1 MNKLTK
7 IILTFLLLV
16 TVAMGYSTVAMAD
29 SKSEKQLITELE
41 LEIEVLGVTPIKKG
55 LKSRKKYIS
64 ALKEQLEEIQK
75 QKEKE
80 ATKQALMDDLRKQI
94 IDLSPDAKPVTDD
107 STDVADELDKDKDII
122 ALKKQLEDLKKAKKK
137 TEQKEITK
145 SIKADEKKKAE
156 KKKAEEKK
164 KKADEKKKADKKKQ
178 ALMDDLRKQ
187 ILDLDPDAKPVTDG
201 TDELDKDKDI
211 IALKK
216 QLEDIKNKKAAEAL
230 MDDLRKQI
238 LDLDPDAKPV
248 TDGTDELN
256 QDKDIIALK
265 KQLEDIKNK
274 KAAEEA
280 KEKAKE
286 KRLAAIIGVKKEIY
300 LLGGTPIA
308 EFEVETEDAYIE
320 ALKKQIEELK
330 KQKEAEEKEIAEAIP
345 EWYLMPPQGSDMLM
359 YVRGSAVSDQLQL
372 ALDFATNAALKN
384 LGKKV
389 ETRVASKAKQT
400 IRQAGIGEDQVSKT
414 EINLISSTVMDEVT
428 LSGYETVETKLVPLD
443 SGSYRAFILLKYPV
457 AKAYKTF
464 IEKMEKSPKM
474 KGRLTEIKGTDIY
487 KELEKAVAQYSGS

>member
-80 ATKQALMDDLRKQI
+80 AKKQALMDDLRKQI

-107 STDVADELDKDKDII
+107 STDVA
-122 ALKKQLEDLKKAKKK
+122 
-137 TEQKEITK
+137 
-145 SIKADEKKKAE
+145 
-156 KKKAEEKK
+156 
-164 KKADEKKKADKKKQ
+164 
-178 ALMDDLRKQ
+178 
-187 ILDLDPDAKPVTDG
+187 
-201 TDELDKDKDI
+201 DELDKDKDI

-274 KAAEEA
+274 KAAEEV

-286 KRLAAIIGVKKEIY
+286 KRVAAIIGVKKEIY

-330 KQKEAEEKEIAEAIP
+330 VLKEAEEKEIAEAIP

>member
-80 ATKQALMDDLRKQI
+80 AKKQALMDDLRKQI
-94 IDLSPDAKPVTDD
+94 IDLSPDAK
-107 STDVADELDKDKDII
+107 L
-122 ALKKQLEDLKKAKKK
+122 
-137 TEQKEITK
+137 
-145 SIKADEKKKAE
+145 
-156 KKKAEEKK
+156 
-164 KKADEKKKADKKKQ
+164 
-178 ALMDDLRKQ
+178 
-187 ILDLDPDAKPVTDG
+187 VTDG
-201 TDELDKDKDI
+201 TDELDQDKDI

-330 KQKEAEEKEIAEAIP
+330 VLKEAEEKEIAEAIP

-474 KGRLTEIKGTDIY
+474 KGRLTEIKNTDIY

>member
-29 SKSEKQLITELE
+29 SKSEKQLITEMVQ
-41 LEIEVLGVTPIKKG
+41 EIEDLGATPTKKG

-64 ALKEQLEEIQK
+64 ALKGQLEELQK

-80 ATKQALMDDLRKQI
+80 ATKQ
-94 IDLSPDAKPVTDD
+94 
-107 STDVADELDKDKDII
+107 
-122 ALKKQLEDLKKAKKK
+122 
-137 TEQKEITK
+137 
-145 SIKADEKKKAE
+145 
-156 KKKAEEKK
+156 
-164 KKADEKKKADKKKQ
+164 
-178 ALMDDLRKQ
+178 
-187 ILDLDPDAKPVTDG
+187 
-201 TDELDKDKDI
+201 
-211 IALKK
+211 
-216 QLEDIKNKKAAEAL
+216 AL

-274 KAAEEA
+274 KAAEEV

-286 KRLAAIIGVKKEIY
+286 KRVAAIIGVKKEIY

-308 EFEVETEDAYIE
+308 EFEVESEDAYIE

-330 KQKEAEEKEIAEAIP
+330 IQKEAEEKEIAEAIP

-428 LSGYETVETKLVPLD
+428 LSGYETVETKLVSLD
-443 SGSYRAFILLKYPV
+443 NGSYRAFILLKYPV

-464 IEKMEKSPKM
+464 IEKMEKSRSEAGGSEPK
-474 KGRLTEIKGTDIY
+474 ES
-487 KELEKAVAQYSGS
+487 VSN

>member
-29 SKSEKQLITELE
+29 SKSEKQLITEMVQ
-41 LEIEVLGVTPIKKG
+41 EIKDLGATPIRKG
-55 LKSRKKYIS
+55 LKSREKYIFV
-64 ALKEQLEEIQK
+64 LKGQLEELQK
-75 QKEKE
+75 QKERE
-80 ATKQALMDDLRKQI
+80 A
-94 IDLSPDAKPVTDD
+94 
-107 STDVADELDKDKDII
+107 
-122 ALKKQLEDLKKAKKK
+122 
-137 TEQKEITK
+137 
-145 SIKADEKKKAE
+145 
-156 KKKAEEKK
+156 
-164 KKADEKKKADKKKQ
+164 KKQ

-187 ILDLDPDAKPVTDG
+187 IKALNPDAKTAADDSTDV
-201 TDELDKDKDI
+201 TDELDQDKDI

-280 KEKAKE
+280 KEKTKE

-300 LLGGTPIA
+300 FLGGTPIA

-330 KQKEAEEKEIAEAIP
+330 VLKEAEEKEIAEAIP

-414 EINLISSTVMDEVT
+414 EINLISSTVMDEITV
-428 LSGYETVETKLVPLD
+428 SGYEPIETKLVSLD
-443 SGSYRAFILLKYPV
+443 SGRYRAFVLLKYPV
-457 AKAYKTF
+457 AKAYKSY
-464 IEKMEKSPKM
+464 IEKIDESPEL
-474 KGRLTEIKGTDIY
+474 KGRLAEIKGTDIY

>member
-16 TVAMGYSTVAMAD
+16 TIAMGYSTVAMAD
-29 SKSEKQLITELE
+29 SDVEKQLITEMVQ
-41 LEIEVLGVTPIKKG
+41 EIEGLGATPIKKG

-64 ALKEQLEEIQK
+64 ALE
-75 QKEKE
+75 
-80 ATKQALMDDLRKQI
+80 
-94 IDLSPDAKPVTDD
+94 
-107 STDVADELDKDKDII
+107 
-122 ALKKQLEDLKKAKKK
+122 KQLEKL
-137 TEQKEITK
+137 QRQ
-145 SIKADEKKKAE
+145 
-156 KKKAEEKK
+156 
-164 KKADEKKKADKKKQ
+164 KKKQ

-187 ILDLDPDAKPVTDG
+187 IKALNPDAKTAADDSTDV
-201 TDELDKDKDI
+201 TDELDQDKDI

-280 KEKAKE
+280 KEKVKE

-330 KQKEAEEKEIAEAIP
+330 VLKEAEEKEIAEAIP
-345 EWYLMPPQGSDMLM
+345 EWYLMPPQGSDVLM

-414 EINLISSTVMDEVT
+414 EINLISSTVMEEVT
-428 LSGYETVETKLVPLD
+428 LSGYKAVETKLVSLD
-443 SGSYRAFILLKYPV
+443 SGSYRAFILLEYPV
-457 AKAYKTF
+457 AKAYKSY
-464 IEKMEKSPKM
+464 IEKMEKSPKL
-474 KGRLTEIKGTDIY
+474 KGRLTVIKGTDIY
-487 KELEKAVAQYSGS
+487 KELKKAVAQYSDS

>member
-80 ATKQALMDDLRKQI
+80 A
-94 IDLSPDAKPVTDD
+94 
-107 STDVADELDKDKDII
+107 
-122 ALKKQLEDLKKAKKK
+122 
-137 TEQKEITK
+137 
-145 SIKADEKKKAE
+145 
-156 KKKAEEKK
+156 
-164 KKADEKKKADKKKQ
+164 KKQ

-187 ILDLDPDAKPVTDG
+187 ILDLSPDAKTVTDDS
-201 TDELDKDKDI
+201 TDVADELDQDKDI

-274 KAAEEA
+274 KAAEEV

-286 KRLAAIIGVKKEIY
+286 KRVAAIIGVKKEIY

-330 KQKEAEEKEIAEAIP
+330 VLKEAEEKEIAEAIP

>member
-1 MNKLTK
+1 
-7 IILTFLLLV
+7 
-16 TVAMGYSTVAMAD
+16 
-29 SKSEKQLITELE
+29 
-41 LEIEVLGVTPIKKG
+41 
-55 LKSRKKYIS
+55 
-64 ALKEQLEEIQK
+64 
-75 QKEKE
+75 
-80 ATKQALMDDLRKQI
+80 
-94 IDLSPDAKPVTDD
+94 
-107 STDVADELDKDKDII
+107 
-122 ALKKQLEDLKKAKKK
+122 
-137 TEQKEITK
+137 
-145 SIKADEKKKAE
+145 
-156 KKKAEEKK
+156 
-164 KKADEKKKADKKKQ
+164 
-178 ALMDDLRKQ
+178 
-187 ILDLDPDAKPVTDG
+187 
-201 TDELDKDKDI
+201 
-211 IALKK
+211 
-216 QLEDIKNKKAAEAL
+216 

-274 KAAEEA
+274 KAAEEV

-286 KRLAAIIGVKKEIY
+286 KRVAAIIRVKKEIY
-300 LLGGTPIA
+300 FLGGTPIA

-330 KQKEAEEKEIAEAIP
+330 VLKEAEEKEIAEAIP

-400 IRQAGIGEDQVSKT
+400 IRQAGICEDQVSKT

-428 LSGYETVETKLVPLD
+428 LSGYETVETKLVSLD
-443 SGSYRAFILLKYPV
+443 NGSYRAFILLKYPV

>member
-7 IILTFLLLV
+7 IILTVLLLV

-29 SKSEKQLITELE
+29 SKSEKQLITEMVQ
-41 LEIEVLGVTPIKKG
+41 EIKDLGATPIRKG
-55 LKSRKKYIS
+55 LKSREKYIFV
-64 ALKEQLEEIQK
+64 LKGQLEELQK
-75 QKEKE
+75 QKERE
-80 ATKQALMDDLRKQI
+80 AKKQSLMDDLRKQI
-94 IDLSPDAKPVTDD
+94 KALNPDAKTAADD
-107 STDVADELDKDKDII
+107 STDELD
-122 ALKKQLEDLKKAKKK
+122 
-137 TEQKEITK
+137 
-145 SIKADEKKKAE
+145 
-156 KKKAEEKK
+156 
-164 KKADEKKKADKKKQ
+164 
-178 ALMDDLRKQ
+178 
-187 ILDLDPDAKPVTDG
+187 
-201 TDELDKDKDI
+201 
-211 IALKK
+211 
-216 QLEDIKNKKAAEAL
+216 
-230 MDDLRKQI
+230 
-238 LDLDPDAKPV
+238 
-248 TDGTDELN
+248 

-274 KAAEEA
+274 KAAEEV

-330 KQKEAEEKEIAEAIP
+330 VLKEAEEKEIAEAIP
-345 EWYLMPPQGSDMLM
+345 EWYLMPPQGSDVLM

-414 EINLISSTVMDEVT
+414 EINLISSTVMEEVT
-428 LSGYETVETKLVPLD
+428 LSGYKTVETKLVSLD
-443 SGSYRAFILLKYPV
+443 SGSYRAFILLEYPV
-457 AKAYKTF
+457 AKAYKSY
-464 IEKMEKSPKM
+464 IEKMEKSPKL
-474 KGRLTEIKGTDIY
+474 KGRLTVIKNTDIY
-487 KELEKAVAQYSGS
+487 KELQKAVAKYSGS